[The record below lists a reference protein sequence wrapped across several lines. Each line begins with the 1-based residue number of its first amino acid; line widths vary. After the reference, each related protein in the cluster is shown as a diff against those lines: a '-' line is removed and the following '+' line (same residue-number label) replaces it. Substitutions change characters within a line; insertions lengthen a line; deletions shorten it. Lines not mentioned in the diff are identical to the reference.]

1 MQQGS
6 DAAQK
11 LHVEAKECAGA
22 CGEAGGGD
30 VKTYFI
36 QALLLRK
43 RSPSPRNSLR
53 AAGTGQGS
61 VQNAIVSVAR
71 TQG

>member
-43 RSPSPRNSLR
+43 RRVPAP
-53 AAGTGQGS
+53 GTALGKQEQ
-61 VQNAIVSVAR
+61 VKAQYKMR
-71 TQG
+71 C